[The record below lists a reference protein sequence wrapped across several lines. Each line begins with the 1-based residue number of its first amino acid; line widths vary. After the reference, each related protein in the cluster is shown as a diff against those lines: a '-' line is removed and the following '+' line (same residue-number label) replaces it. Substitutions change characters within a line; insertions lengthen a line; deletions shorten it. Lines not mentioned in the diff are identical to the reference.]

1 MVREELFWAKRVPCE
16 RLEAPYEAYR
26 LDYGQFKTLF
36 CALSPWGKGDYA
48 EAITA
53 RIFKVFFKLY
63 FFYLSMYLEKQFTIK
78 QYFSFILQISIL
90 LIKNKFEM
98 VEVYK

>member
-1 MVREELFWAKRVPCE
+1 MIREELFWAKRVPCE

-36 CALSPWGKGDYA
+36 TALSPWAKGDYA

-53 RIFKVFFKLY
+53 RMFKVCY
-63 FFYLSMYLEKQFTIK
+63 FFVTIVLQLRRSYPEVMAIVVGSLTMLLLVNFFPLLTKQP
-78 QYFSFILQISIL
+78 
-90 LIKNKFEM
+90 
-98 VEVYK
+98 